1 LNGHKNA
8 NKKPRRSKILLMASK
23 AQLNDES
30 FNIFLTQ
37 KTNLGEKAINLM
49 SLSGVWFFFF
59 LCLSRAF
66 VFFVFFVRGARHGL
80 A

>member
-1 LNGHKNA
+1 
-8 NKKPRRSKILLMASK
+8 MALK
-23 AQLNDES
+23 AQLNDGS

-49 SLSGVWFFFF
+49 SLSGICFFCFFF

-66 VFFVFFVRGARHGL
+66 GFFVFFVRGARHGL

>member
-1 LNGHKNA
+1 
-8 NKKPRRSKILLMASK
+8 MASK

-37 KTNLGEKAINLM
+37 KTNLAEKAINLM
-49 SLSGVWFFFF
+49 SLSGICFFF

-66 VFFVFFVRGARHGL
+66 GFFVFFVRGARHGL
-80 A
+80 S